1 MPRYDQ
7 LFQEIVHTIK
17 EDYAGFAMG
26 QEHHDPRPYVHTIG
40 TAFMKKELDAD
51 LFYRQVNQYLAET
64 GDRNLRFSRCSD
76 PDYQPFTNGF
86 FTRRSGEILIVSEV
100 REEDRLRPKD
110 EIIAING
117 QPPHFY
123 TETLKKRVFYSE
135 QNDRQIWTG
144 FLKMAD
150 QITVRRNG
158 QTWDL
163 PLRRFAKTEISKT
176 NTITVDEGIAV
187 LRIER
192 IDETL
197 EYLVE
202 ENKALLNE
210 ADSMI
215 LDLRR
220 CEEGWESSMFCLL
233 PYVLDKSVPVC
244 EVMEGQGLL
253 TLYTEKNCRRRI
265 AQLKTMTADPDLA
278 PIAYEMIEELEAKAG
293 LGWVLETEADWG
305 AEEDALIQ
313 PIHAERRTVLI
324 TDLFTAGVAEEL
336 ADLAS
341 RSPRCTLVGRQSSGR
356 YQTCNLISVV
366 FDDMFQLD
374 YPISRRKAW
383 AADQASG
390 VRCDLEIEWTPQECD
405 EDLLMIKAKAAAKA
419 ADSF

>member
-17 EDYAGFAMG
+17 EDYAGFAMCRD
-26 QEHHDPRPYVHTIG
+26 HHDPRPYVHTIG

-51 LFYRQVNQYLAET
+51 LFFRQVNQYLAET
-64 GDRNLRFSRCSD
+64 GDRNLRFLRHPG

-86 FTRRSGEILIVSEV
+86 FTRRKGEVLMVSEV
-100 REEDRLRPKD
+100 HQEDQLQPKD

-117 QPPHFY
+117 QPLCFY
-123 TETLKKRVFYSE
+123 TETLKKRVFYSD

-158 QTWDL
+158 QTWVM
-163 PLRRFAKTEISKT
+163 PLRRFARTEVLKT
-176 NTITVDEGIAV
+176 NTIVVEEGSAV
-187 LRIER
+187 LKIER

-197 EYLVE
+197 ERLVE
-202 ENKALLNE
+202 ENRELLTK
-210 ADSMI
+210 ADSII

-233 PYVLDKSVPVC
+233 PYILDQPIPVC

-253 TLYTEKNCRRRI
+253 THYTGKNCHRRI
-265 AQLKTMTADPDLA
+265 DQLKTMMADPDLA
-278 PIAYEMIEELEAKAG
+278 PIASEMIDELEAKAD

-313 PIHAERRTVLI
+313 PVKPERRTVLI

-341 RSPRCTLVGRQSSGR
+341 RSSRCTLVGRQSSGR

-366 FDDMFQLD
+366 FDDLFQLD
-374 YPISRRKAW
+374 YPISRRQAW
-383 AADQASG
+383 TRDQPAG
-390 VRCDLEIEWTPQECD
+390 VPCDIEIEWTPRECD
-405 EDLLMIKAKAAAKA
+405 EDLLMIKAKAAAK
-419 ADSF
+419 DTDN

>member
-26 QEHHDPRPYVHTIG
+26 QERHDPRPYVHTIG

-64 GDRNLRFSRCSD
+64 DDRNLRFSRRSD
-76 PDYQPFTNGF
+76 TDYQPFTNGF
-86 FTRRSGEILIVSEV
+86 FTRRCGEILIVSEV
-100 REEDRLRPKD
+100 HGEDRLQPKD
-110 EIIAING
+110 QIIAING
-117 QPPHFY
+117 QPLRFY
-123 TETLKKRVFYSE
+123 TETLKKRVFYSD

-158 QTWDL
+158 QTWDI

-197 EYLVE
+197 EHLVE
-202 ENKALLNE
+202 ENKALLRE

-233 PYVLDKSVPVC
+233 PYVLDQSVPVP
-244 EVMEGQGLL
+244 VS
-253 TLYTEKNCRRRI
+253 
-265 AQLKTMTADPDLA
+265 
-278 PIAYEMIEELEAKAG
+278 
-293 LGWVLETEADWG
+293 
-305 AEEDALIQ
+305 
-313 PIHAERRTVLI
+313 
-324 TDLFTAGVAEEL
+324 AGVWESETAVHNLDGDRVRVCDDREE
-336 ADLAS
+336 
-341 RSPRCTLVGRQSSGR
+341 
-356 YQTCNLISVV
+356 
-366 FDDMFQLD
+366 
-374 YPISRRKAW
+374 
-383 AADQASG
+383 
-390 VRCDLEIEWTPQECD
+390 
-405 EDLLMIKAKAAAKA
+405 
-419 ADSF
+419 